1 MRHFPVTLFE
11 AKATGLHGQGQYAAT
26 PPHIGPFR
34 DRRNDLDGVGLFL
47 FGAAQQPGDSSMA
60 LTKIVL
66 AGAMLTALGSV
77 ALGQGTPPLKE
88 ASPPPPGTQ
97 TGVVRIVNRL
107 NGTVVIEPTK
117 DSAKNAN
124 PNAAAAKAAAEKAA
138 EKAAAEKAAAEEA
151 SAERMKIKR
160 ELIDGVHAGDKI
172 KFTVSESNGAK
183 TITKIEPD

>member
-1 MRHFPVTLFE
+1 
-11 AKATGLHGQGQYAAT
+11 
-26 PPHIGPFR
+26 
-34 DRRNDLDGVGLFL
+34 
-47 FGAAQQPGDSSMA
+47 MA

-66 AGAMLTALGSV
+66 AGAMLAALGSV

-88 ASPPPPGTQ
+88 TAPPPPGTQ

-124 PNAAAAKAAAEKAA
+124 PTDAAAKAAA
-138 EKAAAEKAAAEEA
+138 EKAAAEKAAAAEA
-151 SAERMKIKR
+151 SAERLKIKR

-172 KFTVSESNGAK
+172 KFSVSETNSAK
-183 TITKIEPD
+183 TITKIEAD

>member
-1 MRHFPVTLFE
+1 
-11 AKATGLHGQGQYAAT
+11 
-26 PPHIGPFR
+26 
-34 DRRNDLDGVGLFL
+34 
-47 FGAAQQPGDSSMA
+47 MA

-124 PNAAAAKAAAEKAA
+124 PTDAAAKAAA
-138 EKAAAEKAAAEEA
+138 EKAAAEKAAAAEA
-151 SAERMKIKR
+151 SAERLKIKR

-172 KFTVSESNGAK
+172 KFSVSETNGAK
-183 TITKIEPD
+183 TITKIEAD

>member
-1 MRHFPVTLFE
+1 
-11 AKATGLHGQGQYAAT
+11 
-26 PPHIGPFR
+26 
-34 DRRNDLDGVGLFL
+34 
-47 FGAAQQPGDSSMA
+47 MA
-60 LTKIVL
+60 LAKIVL

-88 ASPPPPGTQ
+88 TPPPPPGMQ

-124 PNAAAAKAAAEKAA
+124 PDAAAKAAAEKAA

-151 SAERMKIKR
+151 SAQRWKIKR
-160 ELIDGVHAGDKI
+160 ELIDGVHAGDRV
-172 KFTVSESNGAK
+172 KFSVSETNGTK
-183 TITKIEPD
+183 TITKIEAD

>member
-1 MRHFPVTLFE
+1 
-11 AKATGLHGQGQYAAT
+11 
-26 PPHIGPFR
+26 
-34 DRRNDLDGVGLFL
+34 
-47 FGAAQQPGDSSMA
+47 MA

-66 AGAMLTALGSV
+66 AGAMLAAFGSV

-88 ASPPPPGTQ
+88 TAPPPPGTQ

-151 SAERMKIKR
+151 SAERWKIKR
-160 ELIDGVHAGDKI
+160 ELIDGVHAGDKV
-172 KFTVSESNGAK
+172 KFTVSETNGTK
-183 TITKIEPD
+183 TITKIEAD

>member
-1 MRHFPVTLFE
+1 
-11 AKATGLHGQGQYAAT
+11 
-26 PPHIGPFR
+26 
-34 DRRNDLDGVGLFL
+34 
-47 FGAAQQPGDSSMA
+47 MA

-77 ALGQGTPPLKE
+77 TLAQGTPPLKE
-88 ASPPPPGTQ
+88 TPPPSSGMQ

-124 PNAAAAKAAAEKAA
+124 PDAAAAKAAA

-151 SAERMKIKR
+151 SAERWKIKR
-160 ELIDGVHAGDKI
+160 ELIDGVHAGDKV
-172 KFTVSESNGAK
+172 KFSVSETNGTK
-183 TITKIEPD
+183 TITKIEAD

>member
-1 MRHFPVTLFE
+1 
-11 AKATGLHGQGQYAAT
+11 
-26 PPHIGPFR
+26 
-34 DRRNDLDGVGLFL
+34 
-47 FGAAQQPGDSSMA
+47 MA

-66 AGAMLTALGSV
+66 AGAMLAALGSV

-88 ASPPPPGTQ
+88 TAPPPPGTQ

-124 PNAAAAKAAAEKAA
+124 PTDAAAKAAA
-138 EKAAAEKAAAEEA
+138 EKAAAEKAAAAEA
-151 SAERMKIKR
+151 SAERLKIKR

-172 KFTVSESNGAK
+172 KFSVSETNGAK
-183 TITKIEPD
+183 TITKIEAD